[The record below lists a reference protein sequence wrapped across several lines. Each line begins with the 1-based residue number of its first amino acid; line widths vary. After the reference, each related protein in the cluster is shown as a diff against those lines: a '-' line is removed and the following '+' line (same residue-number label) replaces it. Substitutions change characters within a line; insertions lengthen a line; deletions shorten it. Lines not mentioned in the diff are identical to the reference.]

1 MNHRSFFL
9 EETAAVYAR
18 AAKTSIILEL
28 DLNKINSFLSDSPIF
43 EKKFLSFQT
52 KILNTG
58 KSFPVDY
65 LLKAPKANIV
75 DPAVVTPDRIKRMVL
90 FKLAVMRRI

>member
-28 DLNKINSFLSDSPIF
+28 PLDKINSFLSDSPIF
-43 EKKFLSFQT
+43 EKKFLSFQA

-65 LLKAPKANIV
+65 LLRAPKANITDV
-75 DPAVVTPDRIKRMVL
+75 NTVTPDRIKRMVL
-90 FKLAVMRRI
+90 FKLAIMRRV